1 MNETKSANQVANQ
14 VIALAPTADQLPPLH
29 ESPAS
34 LNDRKAADR
43 SLELAVSYV
52 LLWGMVIA
60 STIVLGGGLIYIIRH
75 GAEPASFRVFV
86 GEPRELCSPLG
97 AVQAAISGRGR
108 GWIQVGIMLL
118 VATPIARVALSWV
131 TFLRRQ
137 DWLYFTITSIVFG
150 GLIYSFAGAYFS

>member
-1 MNETKSANQVANQ
+1 MNETQSNTPVTNQ
-14 VIALAPTADQLPPLH
+14 VIALAPTVDSLAPLH
-29 ESPAS
+29 ESPAT
-34 LNDRKAADR
+34 LKERKVADR

-60 STIVLGGGLIYIIRH
+60 STIVLGGGLIYILRH
-75 GAEPASFRVFV
+75 GTEPASFRVFV

-118 VATPIARVALSWV
+118 VATPIARVALSWIV
-131 TFLRRQ
+131 FFRRQ

-150 GLIYSFAGAYFS
+150 GLVYSFAGAYFS